1 MIRYNLSKW
10 AIDHRSFVSYVMI
23 AFLLAGAWAYYKI
36 GRNEDPS
43 FTIKTMVVQA
53 AWPGATIADTANELT
68 DRLERK
74 LQETPSLEYVRSY
87 TTAGRSTILVTLKPE
102 TPASRVPEIWY
113 EVRKKI
119 DDIRPTLPQGVVGP
133 GFNDE
138 FGDTYGI
145 IYAFTADGFTT
156 RELRDYVEKVRAR
169 LLNVPNVQKIATF
182 GAQDE
187 RIYVEFSVHQLAGL
201 NIDRMALLRALQAQN
216 AVTKA
221 GTVETHDEKI
231 TVQVSGRFRTEED
244 IRRINFTIKNQ
255 LFRLSDIAT
264 VRRGY
269 ADPAQPIFRSNGVTA
284 IGLGIAMRNGGDILT
299 LGRDTQ
305 RAVAE
310 VMADF
315 PIGIEANLV
324 AAQPKTVSLAVNAF
338 TEDLAES
345 VAIVLVVSFLS
356 LGWRAGAVVAC
367 SIPLVLAISF
377 LFMGYAGIDLQ
388 RVSLGAL
395 IISLGLLVDDAMI
408 TVESMATRLE
418 HGDDKR
424 EAVTYAYSSTAFPML
439 TGTLVTIIGFVPVGF
454 AQSTAGEYSFS
465 LFVVIAVTM
474 IASWFV
480 AVFFAP
486 LFGVFLLS
494 EKEAASHAKDE
505 GPVIRRFRE
514 ILLFAMRRRWPTIG
528 ATLLLL
534 ALAAV
539 GLTFVP
545 QQLFPASDRPDLMVD
560 LKLTQSASIFA
571 SDEVSKKLDAILKND
586 PDIDHWSSYVGSGA
600 PRFYLPM
607 VVQLPNDFIS
617 QTVVVAKSLAA
628 RERIRAKLDRLL
640 PEQFPETT
648 ARVYPL
654 ELGPPVGWP
663 VQYRVS
669 GPDVA
674 QVRHIA
680 YQVADLLAAQPNAR
694 TVNFDWIETGK
705 VLHIKVDQDQA
716 AILGLN
722 SEELARALNTV
733 ITGQTITQVRD
744 GIYLVDVV
752 VRASE
757 EDRLSIG
764 ALQTL
769 QIPLPGGGTAPLSQ
783 FASLEYDSDWP
794 LIWRRD
800 RLPTLTVQSDV
811 ARGVEPD
818 VVVKSLAPKIATLRA
833 GLPSGY
839 DIAVGGI
846 VEESDKAMGSVLLV
860 VPGMILAML
869 TILMIQLQGFNRLFL
884 VMSVAPLGLIGVVPA
899 LLLSGKPLGFVALL
913 GVLALIG
920 MTVRNA
926 VILIDQIDVE
936 MARGRTGWDAVVHAS
951 LRRLRPI
958 LLTAAAAILGMIP
971 IAPTVFWG
979 PMAYAI
985 MGGLAIATVLT
996 LLFLPALYVTWY
1008 RLPETQLAE

>member
-53 AWPGATIADTANELT
+53 AWPGATISDTANELT

-119 DDIRPTLPQGVVGP
+119 DDIRPTLPQGVIGP

-169 LLNVPNVQKIATF
+169 LLNVPNVQKIGTF

-187 RIYVEFSVHQLAGL
+187 RIYIEFSVHQLAGL
-201 NIDRMALLRALQAQN
+201 NVDRLALLRALQAQN
-216 AVTKA
+216 AVTMA
-221 GTVETHDEKI
+221 GVVQTQGEKI
-231 TVQVSGRFRTEED
+231 TMQVSGGFRTEED
-244 IRRINFTIKNQ
+244 IRRINFTLKNQ

-284 IGLGIAMRNGGDILT
+284 IGLGIAMRSGGDILT

-315 PIGIEANLV
+315 PIGIEAKLV
-324 AAQPKTVSLAVNAF
+324 AAQPQTVSLAVNAF
-338 TEDLAES
+338 MVGLAAAI
-345 VAIVLVVSFLS
+345 AIVLVVSFLS
-356 LGWRAGAVVAC
+356 LGLRAGAVVAC

-418 HGDDKR
+418 QGDDKR
-424 EAVTYAYSSTAFPML
+424 EAVTFAYSSTAFPML

-486 LFGVFLLS
+486 LFGVLLLS
-494 EKEAASHAKDE
+494 EKAGSSHAEDE
-505 GPVIRRFRE
+505 GPVLRRFRT

-528 ATLLLL
+528 ATLSLL
-534 ALAAV
+534 ALAAI
-539 GLTFVP
+539 GLSLVP

-571 SDEVSKKLDAILKND
+571 TDEASKKLDAILKGD
-586 PDIDHWSSYVGSGA
+586 PDIDHWSSYTGSGA

-607 VVQLPNDFIS
+607 VVQLPNDFIA
-617 QTVVVAKSLAA
+617 QTVIVAKSLAA
-628 RERIRAKLDRLL
+628 RERIRGKLDRLL
-640 PEQFPETT
+640 PDQFPETI

-674 QVRHIA
+674 EVRHIA
-680 YQVADLLAAQPNAR
+680 YQVADLLAAEPNAR

-705 VLHIKVDQDQA
+705 VLRIKVDQDQA

-733 ITGQTITQVRD
+733 ISGQTITQVRD

-757 EDRLSIG
+757 QDRLSIG
-764 ALQTL
+764 TLQTL

-783 FASLEYDSDWP
+783 FASLEYDRDWP

-818 VVVKSLAPKIATLRA
+818 VVVKSLASKIATLRA
-833 GLPSGY
+833 TLPSGY

-860 VPGMILAML
+860 VPAMILAML
-869 TILMIQLQGFNRLFL
+869 TILMVQLQSFNRLFL
-884 VMSVAPLGLIGVVPA
+884 VMSVAPLGLIGVVPT
-899 LLLSGKPLGFVALL
+899 LLLFGKPLGFVALL

-936 MARGRTGWDAVVHAS
+936 IARGRTGWDAVVQAS

-958 LLTAAAAILGMIP
+958 LLTASAAILGMIP

-996 LLFLPALYVTWY
+996 LLFFPALYVTWY
-1008 RLPETQLAE
+1008 RLPETPLAE